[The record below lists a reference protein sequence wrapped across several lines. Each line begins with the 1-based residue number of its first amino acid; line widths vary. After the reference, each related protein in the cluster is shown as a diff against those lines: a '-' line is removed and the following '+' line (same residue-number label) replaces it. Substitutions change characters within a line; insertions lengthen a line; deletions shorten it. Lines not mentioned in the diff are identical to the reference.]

1 MSLGIGNQKD
11 SGLKSYECRKEDLLF
26 TAKLLL
32 RKVVQICTVSFQ
44 QCMKMPS
51 SKKRKKKKNKKR
63 KCLVHCSLANVE

>member
-11 SGLKSYECRKEDLLF
+11 TGLKSYECRKEDLLF

-51 SKKRKKKKNKKR
+51 SLQSCQCRIVSLKNKEK
-63 KCLVHCSLANVE
+63 LIS